1 MTPLDIHGPDIEGG
15 ADVTPAPT
23 GALSIEGVSAGYG
36 AKAVLDNICASIPR
50 GEMLALVGP
59 NGSGKS
65 TLLSTIARLLTP
77 TAGQVCLDGKSVH
90 RLPTRELARR
100 LGILPQNP
108 VVPEGMRVF
117 DLVARGRFPHQGLF
131 KQWSAA
137 DEAAVETAMRMTD
150 TLQFADRQ
158 VDDLSGGQRQR
169 CWIAMAIAQETETI
183 LLDEPTAFLDM
194 RYQVEILDLLHHLT
208 RDHGRTVVVVLH
220 DLNCAITYA
229 DRILFLKEGRLASDA
244 LAPSDCTPALI
255 SDVFDVEVL
264 VAEHPRTGRPFV
276 MPVSRRMGRCE

>member
-1 MTPLDIHGPDIEGG
+1 MTQHDIHGDSGM
-15 ADVTPAPT
+15 T
-23 GALSIEGVSAGYG
+23 GTASAALTIEGVSAAYG
-36 AKAVLDNICASIPR
+36 AKAVLENIVASIPR
-50 GEMLALVGP
+50 GRMLALVGP

-65 TLLSTIARLLTP
+65 TLLSTIARLMTP

-90 RLPTRELARR
+90 RFPTKELAKR

-108 VVPEGMRVF
+108 VLPEGMRVF

-131 KQWSAA
+131 KQWSEA
-137 DEAAVETAMRMTD
+137 DETAVEAAMRMTD

-194 RYQVEILDLLHHLT
+194 RYQVEILDLLHRLT

-229 DRILFLKEGRLASDA
+229 DQILFLKQGRLASDA

-255 SDVFDVEVL
+255 SDVFGVKVL
-264 VAEHPRTGRPFV
+264 VARHPQTGRPFV
-276 MPVSRRMGRCE
+276 MPVSTRMRQQQ

>member
-1 MTPLDIHGPDIEGG
+1 MTQLDIHGDNDAGAATAAELVIEDI
-15 ADVTPAPT
+15 
-23 GALSIEGVSAGYG
+23 SAGYG
-36 AKAVLDNICASIPR
+36 AKIVLENICASIPR
-50 GEMLALVGP
+50 GKMLALVGP

-90 RLPTRELARR
+90 RLPTRELARK

-108 VVPEGMRVF
+108 TLPEGMRVF

-131 KQWSAA
+131 KQWSAE

-150 TLQFADRQ
+150 TLQFADYQ

-169 CWIAMAIAQETETI
+169 CWIAMAIAQETEII

-194 RYQVEILDLLHHLT
+194 RYQIEILDLLQRLT
-208 RDHGRTVVVVLH
+208 REHGRTVIVVLH

-229 DRILFLKEGRLASDA
+229 DQILFLKNGRLASDPV
-244 LAPSDCTPALI
+244 APNDCTPVMI

-264 VAEHPRTGRPFV
+264 MAQHPRTGRPFV
-276 MPVSRRMGRCE
+276 MPVSAQMGQR